1 MAPLF
6 EFTDQ
11 VWPEILDRIPRL
23 EMSWFF
29 KDAPEER
36 VTRSAITWSAHGWDR
51 IGRKFPRLRELVVGL
66 IFDSLREALPMFET
80 LRGLRVCKIFA
91 EHAGLWL
98 FSLQDLA
105 VVICSE
111 SKSPGDAVA
120 IVHKALC
127 VYHTRE
133 GPPYFQETFCGE
145 VLDAFIF
152 SKSTNERRARHVG
165 IVLRWRLGLGSRR
178 DRKGLLMS

>member
-1 MAPLF
+1 
-6 EFTDQ
+6 
-11 VWPEILDRIPRL
+11 
-23 EMSWFF
+23 
-29 KDAPEER
+29 
-36 VTRSAITWSAHGWDR
+36 
-51 IGRKFPRLRELVVGL
+51 
-66 IFDSLREALPMFET
+66 MFEA

-152 SKSTNERRARHVG
+152 SKSTYERRARHVG
-165 IVLRWRLGLGSRR
+165 IVLRWRLGLGYSTLIRER
-178 DRKGLLMS
+178 LSHFATRIFCTIHNSEHTQL